1 MKTKIIITKE
11 DIKEIAKYKDNNFP
25 KYTSSLMNL
34 LNRWAGGTSDK
45 IVGQMS
51 EEVMLCPYKKYSSWK
66 KWYFKKYPDSINK
79 SINLIMNK
87 KREVL
92 KQYKKINKKLVRNW
106 VEDLVIDKS
115 YWGIKIQEAVI
126 NKLRKLTRKKC
137 RIATKKEERGGY
149 DGFIGI
155 KPIQIKPKS
164 YKNASNV
171 KSERLRAK
179 VVYYEKKN
187 DGSYEVN
194 IKEIK
199 RLL

>member
-1 MKTKIIITKE
+1 MKSKIRITKE
-11 DIKEIAKYKDNNFP
+11 DIKEIAKYKEKNFP
-25 KYTSSLMNL
+25 KYTASLINL

-51 EEVMLCPYKKYSSWK
+51 DEVILCPYKKYSRWK
-66 KWYFKKYPDSINK
+66 KWYSKKYPNSMNISIK
-79 SINLIMNK
+79 LIMKK

-92 KQYKKINKKLVRNW
+92 KQYKKINKKLVRKW

-126 NKLRKLTRKKC
+126 NSLRKLTRKKC
-137 RIATKKEERGGY
+137 RIATKNEEREGY
-149 DGFIGI
+149 DGFIGRN
-155 KPIQIKPKS
+155 PIQIKPTS
-164 YKNASNV
+164 YKIASNV

-187 DGSYEVN
+187 DGSYDVN
-194 IKEIK
+194 IEGIK